1 MKRFSSGDQPQ
12 RILSA
17 LTEAEDF
24 VIDPALQFERSEL
37 REFHAYWEQSR
48 GDKNFPQRAD
58 IIPIPMP
65 RLLPWTIMFDA
76 VEGGADFTV
85 RVCGTALTDIFGIEL
100 RGKSVRLLPETL
112 AARMILSGQRCIA
125 LRAPIRGHSQISR
138 APGQD
143 FQGVEIC
150 AVPISNDGETIDM
163 ILAVALLATR
173 I

>member
-1 MKRFSSGDQPQ
+1 MKRFPPGQQ
-12 RILSA
+12 QQHLLSA

-24 VIDPALQFERSEL
+24 IIDPGLALERAEL
-37 REFHAYWEQSR
+37 REFLSYWQQSR
-48 GDKNFPQRAD
+48 GDQDFPQRTD
-58 IIPIPMP
+58 IIPVPMP
-65 RLLPWTIMFDA
+65 RILPWTIMFDV
-76 VEGGADFTV
+76 VEGGADFIV
-85 RVCGTALTDIFGIEL
+85 RVCGTALTDIFGVEL
-100 RGKSVRLLPETL
+100 RGESVRKLPETL

-163 ILAVALLATR
+163 ILAVALLTTR
-173 I
+173 V